1 MAAGKPVAPAHA
13 PVLGS
18 LQSEIGGCNNCPV
31 LTFSVYSTGHVP
43 KTCRRIPPYAWW
55 TSCQSSRR
63 PTRSLGSPLPSFGQY
78 ASYAWT
84 GRPFIGVVMC
94 VSRADR
100 VEPTAAPKGVAGPLL
115 GQNVKPPTTTPH
127 ATTVSTIQFRMAVS
141 PSIDLLASAS

>member
-1 MAAGKPVAPAHA
+1 MRVSQLAGKRRLA
-13 PVLGS
+13 
-18 LQSEIGGCNNCPV
+18 SEPEV
-31 LTFSVYSTGHVP
+31 QPP
-43 KTCRRIPPYAWW
+43 K
-55 TSCQSSRR
+55 SR
-63 PTRSLGSPLPSFGQY
+63 PSPLPSFGQY

-94 VSRADR
+94 MSRADR

-141 PSIDLLASAS
+141 RLEVYWRVPADFTSWFKAMKGEPYLRAISLV